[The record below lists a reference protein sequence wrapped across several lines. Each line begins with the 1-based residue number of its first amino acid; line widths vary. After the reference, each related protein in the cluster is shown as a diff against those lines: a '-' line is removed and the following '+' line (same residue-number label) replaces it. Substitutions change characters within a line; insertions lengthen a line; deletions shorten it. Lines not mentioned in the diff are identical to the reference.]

1 MPPNPTTNTIARD
14 GDVAFYGL
22 QSRRNPLVIKE
33 GYLQVSRNMRL
44 DRAIGQT
51 RKGCRRLANGIS
63 IGATPVT
70 VPFVLHAGDPVTSIT
85 QSGNVATVT
94 TSAPHGLGS
103 VGNQFYVEIAGVTG
117 ATASAY
123 NGKFTV
129 TVTGSNTFTYPVSG
143 SPASNPP
150 GIITWAW
157 PVLLTNYSGGI
168 FGGGV
173 YSSPR
178 YDYSNEYIVLCG
190 PTSAYLYRQGSS
202 LLNLSYPTSPIAEQI
217 LPGDIVNTLQ
227 AFDRLYLFRWRP
239 SELKQKVTSIVQSTT
254 SWGGV
259 TFTASGSVIAA
270 VKSGISPSVGQWITI
285 TGLTG
290 TSAPLNGTWQIATVT
305 ATGFTFSIGSAPNL
319 SVLSVTALSAASTTA
334 TAICANSLSAG
345 DSVTIAGASIAGYN
359 GTFSVLSASSTQ
371 FTYTVAAG
379 LGTPTGT
386 ITATPLLSAST
397 VNAANGTATVTTP
410 VAHGY
415 AVGEVVRLSG
425 SDQSGFNLDA
435 IIATVPTSTTFTVA
449 VPSATASNT
458 SASLFAQRVQC
469 PLVWDGITSGFV
481 RVPTGTSPLGPTYS
495 RMVSPT
501 GGIATYYNNQVVIC
515 NGRDTLLVSDVL
527 DPDTYDPMLKGFRT
541 NTGSNDY
548 LVALHPYADRQ
559 IIAFLR
565 KSIYLGT
572 LILASDGVSLD
583 TTQSRLELLT
593 TEVGCSARMTVA
605 TAGNFVYFLADQGV
619 YRLDNS
625 NIDLALR
632 GNTLP
637 LSEPIADI
645 VATINQAAV
654 GTSNAV
660 YFNNRYYLAVP
671 TGTATSPN
679 TLLIYN
685 QLNEAWE
692 SVDTELPALDRL
704 VVSDYGTTRRLFAIS
719 NAGSVFLLEED
730 SSGKDDTGTGTA
742 QSPINGTM
750 TTRRYFY
757 GELARKRLGN
767 LAVSAFLPSGSTIN
781 VQAVTTDPDNTST
794 VASVT
799 NTGADNDYTIR
810 APIRRPGTYLD
821 LTVTTSGGRPIIRSI
836 SADASIPVNPS
847 TLARTDS

>member
-168 FGGGV
+168 FGGGL

-178 YDYSNEYIVLCG
+178 YDYSKEYIVLCG
-190 PTSAYLYRQGSS
+190 PTSAYLYRQGAS
-202 LLNLSYPTSPIAEQI
+202 LLNLSYPISPISEQI

-227 AFDRLYLFRWRP
+227 AFDLLYLFRWRP
-239 SELKQKVTSIVQSTT
+239 SDQQVKVSSITQS
-254 SWGGV
+254 S
-259 TFTASGSVIAA
+259 
-270 VKSGISPSVGQWITI
+270 
-285 TGLTG
+285 
-290 TSAPLNGTWQIATVT
+290 
-305 ATGFTFSIGSAPNL
+305 
-319 SVLSVTALSAASTTA
+319 
-334 TAICANSLSAG
+334 
-345 DSVTIAGASIAGYN
+345 
-359 GTFSVLSASSTQ
+359 
-371 FTYTVAAG
+371 
-379 LGTPTGT
+379 
-386 ITATPLLSAST
+386 
-397 VNAANGTATVTTP
+397 GTATVTTP

-435 IIATVPTSTTFTVA
+435 VIATAPTSTTFTVA
-449 VPSATASNT
+449 VPSATAANT
-458 SASLFAQRVQC
+458 STSLFAQRVQC

-572 LILASDGVSLD
+572 LILASDGVSVD

-645 VATINQAAV
+645 MATINQAAV

-685 QLNEAWE
+685 QLSEAWE

-704 VVSDYGTTRRLFAIS
+704 VVSDYGTTRRLFAMS

-742 QSPINGTM
+742 QSAIMGTM

-767 LAVSAFLPSGSTIN
+767 LAASAFLPSGSTIN